1 MTDDATCLFTFL
13 WAVVWQLILND
24 KHRASSGLKMYLLYL
39 NAKDNQRRWIRSIQ
53 KFVKLSLAQIRHQF
67 CKLYNL
73 IFGGFFYSSPTVG
86 HEQEGT
92 QLSGTASGAIF
103 QCLCPKLHS
112 WGVSPSLSL
121 PSPLKKEFFSLLL
134 LKQQLGSSAWG
145 RVALQNCFASFLAGH
160 LFFCSSRPLDRAV
173 PQLLLLL
180 TL

>member
-1 MTDDATCLFTFL
+1 MVNETL
-13 WAVVWQLILND
+13 
-24 KHRASSGLKMYLLYL
+24 RRYLLFMVVNFNVPFL
-39 NAKDNQRRWIRSIQ
+39 HDQAKNSRCVSLTFCVFGRTPRRWTGSRRGYT
-53 KFVKLSLAQIRHQF
+53 LR
-67 CKLYNL
+67 
-73 IFGGFFYSSPTVG
+73 